1 MTQRLTLGQAIEESV
16 PTIEVHGIRCPRC
29 TTEKF
34 TQARSIEPFNLL
46 DQELKAASRLNQD
59 NEIQPFLTTRY
70 VDRPMRSS
78 ASSKSLHSTSSRS
91 LLRPI
96 QNAKSHHSRKGSSDN
111 TSQSS
116 SKGKSSNKFG
126 PGSSTLNVHVSYAM
140 FTDGR
145 FVLAFTSSRISCYD
159 CELKS
164 WSRGHSFAKIIMA
177 AGSSVRYAVLSQETH
192 VSLQRPNSIREIVT

>member
-1 MTQRLTLGQAIEESV
+1 M
-16 PTIEVHGIRCPRC
+16 HGIKCPRC
-29 TTEKF
+29 ETETF
-34 TQARSIEPFNLL
+34 TQARLIQPLNLL
-46 DQELKAASRLNQD
+46 DQELKAASHLNQD
-59 NEIQPFLTTRY
+59 NKVQLLTTRN
-70 VDRPMRSS
+70 VDRSMGSS
-78 ASSKSLHSTSSRS
+78 ASSRSLHSTSSRS
-91 LLRPI
+91 LLRRI
-96 QNAKSHHSRKGSSDN
+96 QNVTNHSRKGSSDN

-126 PGSSTLNVHVSYAM
+126 FGSLTLNVHVSYVI

-177 AGSSVRYAVLSQETH
+177 AGSSVRYAVLSQETY
-192 VSLQRPNSIREIVT
+192 VSLPRSNSIGETVT

>member
-1 MTQRLTLGQAIEESV
+1 M
-16 PTIEVHGIRCPRC
+16 PTIEVHGTPCPRC
-29 TTEKF
+29 GNITF
-34 TQARSIEPFNLL
+34 TQARLIEPLNLL

-59 NEIQPFLTTRY
+59 NKIQQLTTRY
-70 VDRPMRSS
+70 VDRTMGSS

-91 LLRPI
+91 LLRTF
-96 QNAKSHHSRKGSSDN
+96 QTAMSHHSRKGSSDN
-111 TSQSS
+111 MSQSS
-116 SKGKSSNKFG
+116 SKRKSSNNFG
-126 PGSSTLNVHVSYAM
+126 SGSSTLNVHVSYAM

-192 VSLQRPNSIREIVT
+192 VSLQRSNSIGEIVT